1 MATQMQGR
9 TALITGASS
18 GLGTRFA
25 KVLASSG
32 ANVVLAA
39 RRAGRLEELRADIE
53 KSGGRAIAVEMDVT
67 DERSVIN
74 AYDAAERAF
83 GTVDSVIANAGMNME
98 GAALE
103 VDAAT
108 VDAIFGVNVRGVFL
122 TIREGARRL
131 AAAGAAERRNGR
143 MVIVSSIT
151 ATAVTSG
158 LALYSAS
165 KAAVLHLGRVVARE
179 WVNKGINVNV
189 ICPGYIETEL
199 TSDWFQSERGRRHIQ
214 QWPRKRLLE
223 AAALDNSVLYLASA
237 DSEYVTGAVFTI
249 DDGQSL

>member
-103 VDAAT
+103 VDAAA

-199 TSDWFQSERGRRHIQ
+199 TSDWFQSERGQRHIQ